1 VQTGRGARRSDLPK
15 AKGSVVEW
23 TTIQLSV
30 TKVGKWPGPAPGGLA
45 RQQSFDL
52 QDPERL
58 VFNAASGPDR
68 PNAAQQAARFGARQ
82 MPVSG

>member
-30 TKVGKWPGPAPGGLA
+30 TKVGKWPICDLERAGASVANAVVADARADGIGRSLLAATPAAMQMQSNLPGP
-45 RQQSFDL
+45 
-52 QDPERL
+52 
-58 VFNAASGPDR
+58 
-68 PNAAQQAARFGARQ
+68 QAFK
-82 MPVSG
+82 